1 MVMHVSNL
9 FKHYSLLFLLLL
21 GGLITIMVS
30 QRKKTWFRNYA
41 SQLVLRIP
49 VIGELIRKIYLAR
62 FANTMSLLIG
72 SRIPML
78 QSVELVSK
86 MVSFYPIE
94 STLPKVAVEI
104 MSGHAL
110 HQSLASH
117 TIYPP
122 KMISLIK
129 VGEEVNQL
137 DLFFSKVSNQYSG
150 EVEHR
155 TNILSKFL
163 EPLIIV
169 VLGLVVGVILIAMY
183 LPLFKLGQS
192 V

>member
-1 MVMHVSNL
+1 
-9 FKHYSLLFLLLL
+9 
-21 GGLITIMVS
+21 
-30 QRKKTWFRNYA
+30 
-41 SQLVLRIP
+41 
-49 VIGELIRKIYLAR
+49 
-62 FANTMSLLIG
+62 
-72 SRIPML
+72 
-78 QSVELVSK
+78 
-86 MVSFYPIE
+86 
-94 STLPKVAVEI
+94 